1 MDDGFTS
8 ECQAQKNL
16 GGGDVLTLSHQAQF
30 LLVHLD
36 ATTLDD
42 ELARW

>member
-8 ECQAQKNL
+8 EC
-16 GGGDVLTLSHQAQF
+16 QAQF

-42 ELARW
+42 ALARW